1 MSTSLLSRVRE
12 RIGCQTVGLRVPA
25 TLTAAVALLSVVTRI
40 ANIGAQSVGGPLA
53 SFIPP
58 AIQRTAGFTG
68 ALTGFLMIGSAYGM
82 RRRLRAAWYSTL
94 VLLPVTALQG
104 VLQSSPLSVPL
115 IALSALAMP
124 NVVYNRTQFDRAIGL
139 TTSQLAAGAAIVGA
153 QIYGTVG
160 TYALRDDFTNVATLV
175 DAFYY
180 TLVTA
185 STVGYGDAAPTSQ
198 VARLFGMSVVIIGTA
213 SFAIALGTLLGPVI
227 QARFAKALGRMSE
240 DTLDLLDDH
249 LLVLGYS
256 DVVRALLDDVD
267 DRTGLLIVS
276 PDRETVQELTDR
288 GIDALA
294 AEPDDEDSL
303 WSAGID
309 RARAV
314 IVATNDDAADALTI
328 LTARQLNPD
337 ITILAVATN
346 RENVKKLESAGAD
359 TVFSPAV
366 IAAQQLIRSAT
377 GTDSDGGLDLLAE
390 GADDGSDLLAEGV
403 EDGSDT

>member
-1 MSTSLLSRVRE
+1 MSTSLLSRLRD
-12 RIGCQTVGLRVPA
+12 RWIGWRALGLRLTV
-25 TLTAAVALLSVVTRI
+25 TLTAAVALLSVVTGI

-82 RRRLRAAWYSTL
+82 RRRLRVAWYSTIL
-94 VLLPVTALQG
+94 LLPITALQG

-115 IALSALAMP
+115 IALSVVAMP
-124 NVVYNRTQFDRAIGL
+124 NVLYNRRQFDREVGL
-139 TTSQLAAGAAIVGA
+139 TTAQLAAGVAILGA

-160 TYALRDDFTNVATLV
+160 AYALRDDFTNVSTLV

-198 VARLFGMSVVIIGTA
+198 VARLFGMSVVVIGTA

-240 DTLDLLDDH
+240 DSLDFLDDH

-256 DVVRALLDDVD
+256 DIVRALLDDVD
-267 DRTGLLIVS
+267 DRTGLLVVS
-276 PDRETVQELTDR
+276 PDRQVVQELTDR
-288 GIDALA
+288 GVDALA
-294 AEPDDEDSL
+294 AEPDDESSL
-303 WSAGID
+303 QSAGID

-328 LTARQLNPD
+328 LTARQLDPEV
-337 ITILAVATN
+337 TILAIATN
-346 RENVKKLESAGAD
+346 RENMKKLESAGAN

-366 IAAQQLIRSAT
+366 IAAQQLIQSAT
-377 GTDSDGGLDLLAE
+377 GTGSDTGLDLLTE
-390 GADDGSDLLAEGV
+390 TV
-403 EDGSDT
+403 EDEPES

>member
-1 MSTSLLSRVRE
+1 MSTSLLSRLRA
-12 RIGCQTVGLRVPA
+12 RWIGWQAVGLRVTV
-25 TLTAAVALLSVVTRI
+25 TLTAAVALLSVGTGI

-53 SFIPP
+53 SSIPP

-82 RRRLRAAWYSTL
+82 RRRLRVAWYSTL

-115 IALSALAMP
+115 IALSVVAVP
-124 NVVYNRTQFDRAIGL
+124 NVVYNRAQFDRAVAL
-139 TTSQLAAGAAIVGA
+139 TTSQLAAGVAIAGA

-160 TYALRDDFTNVATLV
+160 AYALREDFTNVTTLV

-227 QARFAKALGRMSE
+227 QARFAKALGRMSNN
-240 DTLDLLDDH
+240 TLDLLDDH

-256 DVVRALLDDVD
+256 DIVRALLDDID
-267 DRTGLLIVS
+267 DGLQLLVVS

-288 GIDALA
+288 GVDALV
-294 AEPDDEDSL
+294 AEPDDEASL
-303 WSAGID
+303 RSAGVD

-328 LTARQLNPD
+328 LTVRQLDPD
-337 ITILAVATN
+337 VTILAVATN
-346 RENVKKLESAGAD
+346 RENMKKLERAGAD
-359 TVFSPAV
+359 AVFSPAV
-366 IAAQQLIRSAT
+366 IAAQQLIQSAA
-377 GTDSDGGLDLLAE
+377 GFDSESGLDIL
-390 GADDGSDLLAEGV
+390 DDAIDDDAGF
-403 EDGSDT
+403 

>member
-1 MSTSLLSRVRE
+1 MTASLLSRLRE
-12 RIGCQTVGLRVPA
+12 RIGWQAVGLRVTV
-25 TLTAAVALLSVVTRI
+25 TLTAAVALLSVATGI

-53 SFIPP
+53 AFIPP

-82 RRRLRAAWYSTL
+82 GRRLRVAWYSTIL
-94 VLLPVTALQG
+94 LLPITALQG

-115 IALSALAMP
+115 IALSLLALP
-124 NVVYNRTQFDRAIGL
+124 NVLYNRRQFDRAVAL
-139 TTSQLAAGAAIVGA
+139 TTSQLAAGVAILGA

-160 TYALRDDFTNVATLV
+160 TYALRDDFTNVSTLV

-185 STVGYGDAAPTSQ
+185 STVGYGDATPTSQ
-198 VARLFGMSVVIIGTA
+198 VARLFGMSVVVIGTA

-240 DTLDLLDDH
+240 RNLDLLDDH
-249 LLVLGYS
+249 LLVAGYS
-256 DVVRALLDDVD
+256 DIVRALLDDID
-267 DRTGLLIVS
+267 DRTGLLVVS
-276 PDRETVQELTDR
+276 PDRQVVQELTDR
-288 GIDALA
+288 GVDALA
-294 AEPDDEDSL
+294 AEPDDEESL
-303 WSAGID
+303 RGAGID

-328 LTARQLNPD
+328 LTARQLDPEA
-337 ITILAVATN
+337 TILAVATN
-346 RENVKKLESAGAD
+346 RENMKKLESAGAD

-366 IAAQQLIRSAT
+366 IAAQQLIQSAT
-377 GTDSDGGLDLLAE
+377 GTESETGLDLLT
-390 GADDGSDLLAEGV
+390 EGV
-403 EDGSDT
+403 EDGPES